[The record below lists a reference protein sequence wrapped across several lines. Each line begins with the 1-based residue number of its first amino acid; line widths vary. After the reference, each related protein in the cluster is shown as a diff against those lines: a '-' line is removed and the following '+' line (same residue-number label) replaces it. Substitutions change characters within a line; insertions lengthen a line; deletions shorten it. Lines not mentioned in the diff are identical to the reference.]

1 MVTILLV
8 RHGQNDW
15 VKQKRLAGWIDGV
28 HLDETGRK
36 QAQEAAARLAH
47 LPIAAVYSSPLTRCR
62 ETAAYIAE
70 AVQLEVEE
78 LPAIGEVRYGEW
90 EGAEIEKL
98 SKEKAW
104 YAVQH
109 YPSRFRFPGG
119 ESLREVQAR
128 AVDALEEVA
137 LRHDSRAL
145 IVAVSHA
152 DLIKLVLAYYLGVH
166 IDLFQRIVISPASVS
181 VLALM
186 DNGVVRV
193 VRVNDDGLL
202 QPPPEEKE
210 KPAGEEPAEPETE
223 AIARNNGGA
232 TPQHEKKVSEDQS
245 KRERN

>member
-36 QAQEAAARLAH
+36 QAQEAAARLVH
-47 LPIAAVYSSPLTRCR
+47 LPITAIYSSPLTRCR
-62 ETAAYIAE
+62 ETADYIAE
-70 AVQLEVEE
+70 ALQLPVEE

-98 SKEKAW
+98 AKEKSW

-119 ESLREVQAR
+119 EALRDVQAR
-128 AVDALEEVA
+128 AVHALEEVA
-137 LRHDSRAL
+137 QRHDKRAMV
-145 IVAVSHA
+145 VAVSHA
-152 DLIKLVLAYYLGVH
+152 DLIKLVLAHYLGIH

-181 VLALM
+181 VLALS
-186 DNGVVRV
+186 DNGGVRV
-193 VRVNDDGLL
+193 VRMNDDGPL
-202 QPPPEEKE
+202 QAPPAEKE
-210 KPAGEEPAEPETE
+210 KPAGEEQAGPEAEADARHNGETTTHHAKSVSAEESETE
-223 AIARNNGGA
+223 RN
-232 TPQHEKKVSEDQS
+232 
-245 KRERN
+245 

>member
-28 HLDETGRK
+28 HLDETGHK
-36 QAQEAAARLAH
+36 QAQGVAARLAH
-47 LPIAAVYSSPLTRCR
+47 LPISAVYSSPLTRCR

-70 AVQLEVEE
+70 ALQLEVEE
-78 LPAIGEVRYGEW
+78 LPPIGEVRYGEW

-98 SKEKAW
+98 AKEKSW

-119 ESLREVQAR
+119 EALREVQAR
-128 AVDALEEVA
+128 AVQALEEVA
-137 LRHDSRAL
+137 LRHDNRAMV
-145 IVAVSHA
+145 VAVSHA
-152 DLIKLVLAYYLGVH
+152 DLIKLVLAHYLGIH
-166 IDLFQRIVISPASVS
+166 IDLFQRIIISPASVS

-193 VRVNDDGLL
+193 VRMNDDGPL
-202 QPPPEEKE
+202 QPPPEEKK
-210 KPAGEEPAEPETE
+210 KPDGEEQAEAEAGAHHNGETNSHHKE
-223 AIARNNGGA
+223 S
-232 TPQHEKKVSEDQS
+232 PSDEES
-245 KRERN
+245 ERN

>member
-8 RHGQNDW
+8 RHGQNSW
-15 VKQKRLAGWIDGV
+15 VKEKRLAGWIDGV
-28 HLDETGRK
+28 HLDETGQK

-47 LPIAAVYSSPLTRCR
+47 LPIAAVYSSPLARCQ

-70 AVQLEVEE
+70 ALQLAVEE
-78 LPAIGEVRYGEW
+78 LPRIGEVRYGEW

-98 SKEKAW
+98 AKDKAW

-119 ESLREVQAR
+119 EALREVQGR
-128 AVDALEEVA
+128 AVDALEELA
-137 LRHDSRAL
+137 LRHDGRAM
-145 IVAVSHA
+145 IVVVSHA
-152 DLIKLVLAYYLGVH
+152 DLIKLVLAHYLGVH

-193 VRVNDDGLL
+193 VRVNDDGPL

-210 KPAGEEPAEPETE
+210 KPAGEEQTGRDHE
-223 AIARNNGGA
+223 AAARNNGGGA
-232 TPQHEKKVSEDQS
+232 PEHEPQ
-245 KRERN
+245 RNQE